1 MGYGHKPVLLD
12 EVIEALNIRAEGYYI
27 DGTFG
32 RGGHSRAILQRLGPT
47 GHLLAFDKDPDA
59 IKSLDS
65 DLKNDPR
72 FEIVQ
77 GSFTMLMQQ
86 VMQRN
91 VKGHVAGILFDFG
104 VSSPQLDDANRG
116 FSFRFDA
123 PLDMRM
129 NTETGQTVADW
140 LKTASEKDIADV
152 IYQYGEERASRRIA
166 KAIVKAREQEPVT
179 RTMQLADI
187 IKKVLPAKKTDIHPA
202 TKTFQALRIFINR
215 ELDDIREV
223 LPQAVEVLEPGGRLV
238 AISFHS
244 LEDRIVKR
252 FMRQQ
257 STVENYP
264 PELPVMPDQEHV
276 KLKLIGK
283 KIRASDAEI
292 DENPRARSAVL
303 RIAERRQV

>member
-1 MGYGHKPVLLD
+1 MGHGHKPVLLD

-32 RGGHSRAILQRLGPT
+32 RGGHSRAILQRLGPK
-47 GHLLAFDKDPDA
+47 GRLLAFDKDPEA
-59 IKSLDS
+59 IKSVDD
-65 DLKNDPR
+65 DLKDDPR

-86 VMQRN
+86 VTQRN
-91 VKGHVAGILFDFG
+91 AKGHVAGILLDFG

-129 NTETGQTVADW
+129 NTETGLTAADW
-140 LKTASEKDIADV
+140 LKTAREKDIADV

-166 KAIVKAREQEPVT
+166 KAIVKTREQEPIT
-179 RTMQLADI
+179 RTTQLADI
-187 IKKVLPAKKTDIHPA
+187 VKKALPAKKSDIHPA
-202 TKTFQALRIFINR
+202 TKTFQALRIFINH
-215 ELDDIREV
+215 ELDEIKEV
-223 LPQAVEVLEPGGRLV
+223 LPQAVDVLKPGGRLV

-257 STVENYP
+257 SRVEDLP
-264 PELPVMPDQEHV
+264 SELPLIPDQFQV
-276 KLKLIGK
+276 KLKVIGK
-283 KIRASDAEI
+283 KIRATEDEI
-292 DENPRARSAVL
+292 KQNPRARSAVL
-303 RIAERRQV
+303 RVAERSAT